1 MSTVRGNVIRKVQ
14 YTVLDLILK
23 IVIKTNNTANV
34 NELIFLGICTT
45 AEPDFGIVYCYYK
58 YMYN

>member
-14 YTVLDLILK
+14 YTVMDLILK
-23 IVIKTNNTANV
+23 IVIKTNTGNTTNV

-45 AEPDFGIVYCYYK
+45 AEPDF
-58 YMYN
+58 